1 MNNILPRPLDAH
13 KGSMGHAALIAG
25 SYGMAGAAILAS
37 RACLRSGVGKL
48 TLHTPAFNLPI
59 IQASVPEAIVHTD
72 SDADH
77 FTTPFPTTA
86 YQALAIGPGLSTH
99 HDTARAVLAQIRQT
113 TCPLVLDADALN
125 ILAQSP
131 GSLSMLPTS
140 TILTPH
146 KGELRRLIGETA
158 SVEEELQTT
167 IALAQ
172 KYHIIIIIKGP
183 HSAICAP
190 DGTVHY
196 NTTGNPGMATAGSGD
211 VLTGIILGLLARGH
225 QPVQAAQLGTCLHG
239 LAGDLA
245 ADVLGQESLIASDII
260 KYLPQAF
267 KCMMADV

>member
-1 MNNILPRPLDAH
+1 MNKILPRPVDAH

-25 SYGMAGAAILAS
+25 SYGMAGAAILSS

-48 TLHTPAFNLPI
+48 TLHTPVFNLPI
-59 IQASVPEAIVHTD
+59 IQTAVPEAVIHVD
-72 SDADH
+72 SDQKY
-77 FTTPFPTTA
+77 FTEIFSTGA

-99 HDTARAVLAQIRQT
+99 PDTARAVIAQILQT

-125 ILAQSP
+125 VIAQSP
-131 GSLSMLPTS
+131 EHIDILPPT

-146 KGELRRLIGETA
+146 KGELHRLIGETISA
-158 SVEEELQTT
+158 EEELEKTL
-167 IALAQ
+167 ALA
-172 KYHIIIIIKGP
+172 KRLHIIVIIKGP

-190 DGTVHY
+190 DGSVHY

-225 QPVQAAQLGTCLHG
+225 QPLQAAQLGTYLHG

-245 ADVLGQESLIASDII
+245 AENLGQESLIASDII
-260 KYLPQAF
+260 QYLPKAF
-267 KCMMADV
+267 KIVEN

>member
-1 MNNILPRPLDAH
+1 MNKILPRPVDAH

-25 SYGMAGAAILAS
+25 SYGMAGAAILSS

-59 IQASVPEAIVHTD
+59 IQTAVPEAIVHVD
-72 SDADH
+72 SDQKH
-77 FTTPFPTTA
+77 FTEIFPTNA

-99 HDTARAVLAQIRQT
+99 PDTARAVIAQILQT

-125 ILAQSP
+125 IIAQSP
-131 GSLSMLPTS
+131 EHIDILPPT

-146 KGELRRLIGETA
+146 KGELHRLIGETISA
-158 SVEEELQTT
+158 EEELEKTL
-167 IALAQ
+167 ALAQ
-172 KYHIIIIIKGP
+172 RLHIIIIIKGP

-190 DGTVHY
+190 DGSVHY

-225 QPVQAAQLGTCLHG
+225 QPLQAAQLGTYLHG

-245 ADVLGQESLIASDII
+245 AENLGQESLIASDII
-260 KYLPQAF
+260 QYLPKAF
-267 KCMMADV
+267 KIVEN